1 VRHCSFV
8 IAGDSRQHSFDPHF
22 ISQRSVV
29 GPGSIL
35 FSIILVLRPSRT
47 PFVKCFREMRKKGI
61 ISYVMTQVFQ
71 FLTGFDDRSLEEEVW
86 VERMLAAVVTFNE
99 AFKMSLVPKATIED
113 YLKWEAVI
121 RSKER
126 VRKLREILHQK

>member
-1 VRHCSFV
+1 
-8 IAGDSRQHSFDPHF
+8 
-22 ISQRSVV
+22 
-29 GPGSIL
+29 
-35 FSIILVLRPSRT
+35 
-47 PFVKCFREMRKKGI
+47 MRKKGI

-99 AFKMSLVPKATIED
+99 AFKMSLVPKATVED